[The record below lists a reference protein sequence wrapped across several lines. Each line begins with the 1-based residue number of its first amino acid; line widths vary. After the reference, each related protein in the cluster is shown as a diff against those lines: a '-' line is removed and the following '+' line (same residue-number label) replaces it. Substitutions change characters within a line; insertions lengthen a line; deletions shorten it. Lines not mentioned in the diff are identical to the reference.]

1 MTEKKG
7 KKRYK
12 RLQYSTM
19 GAVIT
24 VALTIGASVYAKRVL
39 NTTELVHFF
48 IPFPAGNVVRPMTL
62 DGPDGRRFFV
72 RPLSI
77 DVNRR
82 GILKRLFNP
91 GIEGVS
97 THWLINTGS
106 IPYRI
111 GMKLTNVHVPV
122 RWEVGAGIPWD
133 PDSRTFTETVGPGK
147 SVPDLGVDWLFE
159 FSKETRNETVWYDG
173 SLVIYDADTGE
184 DLTVIPL
191 KFFKGEGS

>member
-1 MTEKKG
+1 MIAKRG
-7 KKRYK
+7 NRLRKRY
-12 RLQYSTM
+12 LYSTI
-19 GAVIT
+19 GT
-24 VALTIGASVYAKRVL
+24 VFTIALTFGASVYAKRVL

-48 IPFPAGNVVRPMTL
+48 IPFPAGKVIRPMTI

-106 IPYRI
+106 VPYRI

-133 PDSRTFTETVGPGK
+133 PESRTFTEVVGPGK

-159 FSKETRNETVWYDG
+159 FSKEKRSENVWYDG
-173 SLVIYDADTGE
+173 ELVIFDADTGE

-191 KFFKGEGS
+191 RFFKGEGS

>member
-1 MTEKKG
+1 MTAKRG
-7 KKRYK
+7 KWPGKRF
-12 RLQYSTM
+12 LYSTI
-19 GAVIT
+19 GTVIT

-48 IPFPAGNVVRPMTL
+48 IPFPAGKVVRPMTI

-72 RPLSI
+72 RPLAI

-82 GILKRLFNP
+82 GFLKRLFNP

-97 THWLINTGS
+97 THWLINTGGM
-106 IPYRI
+106 PYRI
-111 GMKLTNVHVPV
+111 GMKLTNVNVPV

-133 PDSRTFTETVGPGK
+133 PESRTFTEAVDPGQ

-159 FSKETRNETVWYDG
+159 FSKETRSENIWYDG
-173 SLVIYDADTGE
+173 ELVIYDADTGK
-184 DLTVIPL
+184 DLTIIPL
-191 KFFKGEGS
+191 KFFKEEGP